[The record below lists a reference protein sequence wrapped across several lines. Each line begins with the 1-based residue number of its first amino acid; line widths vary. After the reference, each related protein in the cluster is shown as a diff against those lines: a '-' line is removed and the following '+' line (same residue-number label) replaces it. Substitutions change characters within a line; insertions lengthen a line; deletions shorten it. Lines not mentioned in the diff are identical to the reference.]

1 MKKNEKDKNLKKKN
15 QNFQK
20 FENFK
25 YFKNIQSFQNLG
37 KNFFLFSKFWIF
49 GKFGKLK
56 FLIFSNFLENFK
68 ILDIYFLNL

>member
-25 YFKNIQSFQNLG
+25 YFKNIQSFQNLA
-37 KNFFLFSKFWIF
+37 KNFFF
-49 GKFGKLK
+49 
-56 FLIFSNFLENFK
+56 
-68 ILDIYFLNL
+68 YFLNFGYLENLEN